1 MKQMGRKLMGL
12 AMSLVL
18 LAVLLPGTAKA
29 ESVPPT
35 GPAGLDLTQAE
46 DVTYSYGENGTANWV
61 KSTHTLTLSGDGKI
75 EAEGDNKGITLPAGS
90 QLVVAENAHWTVKGA
105 DSESAGYH
113 GIHVNG
119 DLTLEI
125 KENASLDTAGG
136 NCRTRWGGSGV
147 GVDGGAL
154 TAEVA
159 ETGSLTAVGGDSSE
173 RGGYGIRSGL
183 LHLTNNGTVRAASG
197 KTKDAYSS
205 IGLWSYSGAGTS
217 SISGTGRLL
226 CMGELGITVQKEGI
240 GHPGALK
247 IDGGTVIAVGQS
259 LSGCLLY
266 TSRCV

>member
-1 MKQMGRKLMGL
+1 M
-12 AMSLVL
+12 
-18 LAVLLPGTAKA
+18 
-29 ESVPPT
+29 
-35 GPAGLDLTQAE
+35 
-46 DVTYSYGENGTANWV
+46 
-61 KSTHTLTLSGDGKI
+61 KSTHTLTLSRDGKI

-136 NCRTRWGGSGV
+136 IAEHV
-147 GVDGGAL
+147 GAGPVLVWMAARS

-205 IGLWSYSGAGTS
+205 IGLWSYSRAGTS

-226 CMGELGITVQKEGI
+226 CMGGTRITVQRGNQPPRRPQNRWVE
-240 GHPGALK
+240 L
-247 IDGGTVIAVGQS
+247 
-259 LSGCLLY
+259 
-266 TSRCV
+266 